1 MIKFLHTL
9 FAWAIA
15 LNVQAQ
21 KLTSLPNTSANKSN
35 NPNIQVLQ
43 NGRIY
48 LSWQEKADKKRTLH
62 LAPLAGNKFDKS
74 QTIQPKARWYTSWA
88 DPASITAFGKKSLVA
103 TVSLAGE
110 KKYSQ
115 YAGLI
120 ISNDK
125 GKTWSKPIITHDDRT
140 ATEHGFVSIVP
151 VKGHKFWAVWL
162 DGRAFEELRSQGKG
176 KGYTTVRA
184 ALFDKNGKK
193 TKEQIIDNRVCD
205 CCQTTAVK
213 TSAGVLV
220 MYRNRDKKEQR
231 DIGYVLLHKGQWS
244 KPQNLA
250 NDGWIIRGC
259 PVNGPSV
266 VARKHK
272 VAVAWFTMGNKQP
285 RVQLSFS
292 KDGGKTFN
300 TPIVLD
306 KKEVMGR
313 VNAKMLKNGD
323 AIVSYVTNENNKRVA
338 KIVRVSPQGTQ
349 TPLATI
355 NSLGNSN
362 DFPKMALVKNKLY
375 LTWSEQ
381 ADKKSTVKTA
391 VVEISQ

>member
-1 MIKFLHTL
+1 MIKLFYPFLILLATV
-9 FAWAIA
+9 FS
-15 LNVQAQ
+15 VQAQ
-21 KLTSLPNTSANKSN
+21 KLTSLPNTSAAKSS
-35 NPNIQVLQ
+35 NPNLQVLQ
-43 NGRIY
+43 NGKVY
-48 LSWQEKADKKRTLH
+48 LSWQEKAPEKRLLH
-62 LAPLAGNKFDKS
+62 LAPLAGDKFDKS
-74 QTIQPKARWYTSWA
+74 QSIQPAARWYTSWS

-103 TVSLAGE
+103 TMSIAGE

-120 ISNDK
+120 ISNDQ
-125 GKTWSKPIITHDDRT
+125 GKTWSKPIITHEDRT
-140 ATEHGFVSIVP
+140 ATEHGFISIVP
-151 VKGHKFWAVWL
+151 AKGNKFWAIWL
-162 DGRAFEELRSQGKG
+162 DGRAFEELRGKG
-176 KGYTTVRA
+176 MGYTTVRA

-205 CCQTTAVK
+205 CCQTTAIK

-231 DIGYVLLHKGQWS
+231 DIGYVLFSKGKWS

-250 NDGWIIRGC
+250 NDGWVIKGC

-266 VARKHK
+266 ASRKSK
-272 VAVAWFTMGNKQP
+272 VAVAWFTMGKKQP

-292 KDGGKTFN
+292 ADGGKTFDR
-300 TPIVLD
+300 PVLLD

-313 VNAKMLKNGD
+313 VNTKMLRNGD
-323 AIVSYVTNENNKRVA
+323 AIVSYVTNENEKRVA
-338 KIVRVSPQGTQ
+338 KIIRVSPEGRQ

-355 NSLGNSN
+355 DSLGNSN

-381 ADKKSTVKTA
+381 ADKKSVVKTA
-391 VVEISQ
+391 VVEVK